1 MIKNIYFRLVCLF
14 ILLFVVCCSAEIF
27 VNNYAYEKGKP
38 INKVKIPDIIQESI
52 PIIRNLDVVSD
63 LFTTFFSFV
72 FLIIFVIN
80 GKYQYII
87 LYFFVFLL
95 MRLVTYIYYVSTTLP
110 DSSKKCTFG
119 SNFFESTMNMGS
131 CNNLGISGHFI
142 NTVFQLG
149 LLYHYYGSAY
159 WLLYFI
165 VYGLAFILICASR
178 NHYTID
184 CITST
189 FVGLFFIYEIDNIQ
203 KGLNFVLGEKY
214 FILKK

>member
-1 MIKNIYFRLVCLF
+1 MIKNIYFKLVCLF
-14 ILLFVVCCSAEIF
+14 VLLFVISYF
-27 VNNYAYEKGKP
+27 VEMVVNKYSYEKGRT

-63 LFTTFFSFV
+63 LFTSFFSFV
-72 FLIIFVIN
+72 FLIIFIIN
-80 GKYQYII
+80 GKYRYII

-95 MRLVTYIYYVSTTLP
+95 MRLVTFIYFVSTTLP
-110 DSSKKCTFG
+110 DSSKKCKYG
-119 SNFFESTMNMGS
+119 ADFFKTIMNMGS
-131 CNNLGISGHFI
+131 CNNLGISIHFI
-142 NTVFQLG
+142 NVVFMLG
-149 LLYHYYGSAY
+149 LIYRYYGPKY

-189 FVGLFFIYEIDNIQ
+189 FVGLFFIYEINNIQ

-214 FILKK
+214 FNL

>member
-1 MIKNIYFRLVCLF
+1 MKKISYMNL
-14 ILLFVVCCSAEIF
+14 ILLFVVLFIIMYIIESV
-27 VNNYAYEKGKP
+27 VNKYAYTKGKP
-38 INKVKIPDIIQESI
+38 INKVVLPDIIQDNI
-52 PIIRNLDVVSD
+52 KKIQHLDVISD
-63 LFTTFFSFV
+63 LFTSFISFV
-72 FLIIFVIN
+72 FLITFVIN

-95 MRLVTYIYYVSTTLP
+95 MRLITYIYFVSTTLP
-110 DSSKKCTFG
+110 DSSKKCKYG
-119 SNFFESTMNMGS
+119 SDFFKTTMNMGS

-142 NTVFQLG
+142 NIVFQLG
-149 LLYHYYGSAY
+149 LIYRYYGPKY

-165 VYGLAFILICASR
+165 VYVLAFMLICASR

-203 KGLNFVLGEKY
+203 KGLNFVLGKKY
-214 FILKK
+214 FNL

>member
-1 MIKNIYFRLVCLF
+1 MKITYFKLLCLF
-14 ILLFVVCCSAEIF
+14 VLLFVVCYLAEIL
-27 VNNYAYEKGKP
+27 VNKYSYEKGKP

-63 LFTTFFSFV
+63 LFTSFISFV

-110 DSSKKCTFG
+110 DSSKTCKY
-119 SNFFESTMNMGS
+119 SSDFFKTAMNMGS

-159 WLLYFI
+159 WLLYLI

-203 KGLNFVLGEKY
+203 KGLNFVIGEKY

>member
-1 MIKNIYFRLVCLF
+1 MINSIYFKLVCLF
-14 ILLFVVCCSAEIF
+14 VLLFVISYF
-27 VNNYAYEKGKP
+27 VERVVNKYSYEKGRT

-63 LFTTFFSFV
+63 LFTSFFSFV
-72 FLIIFVIN
+72 FLIIFIIN
-80 GKYQYII
+80 GNYLYII

-95 MRLVTYIYYVSTTLP
+95 MRLVTFIYFVSTTLP
-110 DSSKKCTFG
+110 DSSKKCKYG
-119 SNFFESTMNMGS
+119 ADFFKTTMNMGS
-131 CNNLGISGHFI
+131 CNNLGISIHFI
-142 NTVFQLG
+142 NVVFMLG
-149 LLYHYYGSAY
+149 LIYRYYGPKY

-189 FVGLFFIYEIDNIQ
+189 FVGLFFIYEINNIQ

-214 FILKK
+214 FNV

>member
-1 MIKNIYFRLVCLF
+1 MKSIYFKLLCLF
-14 ILLFVVCCSAEIF
+14 VLLFVVCYSAEIF
-27 VNNYAYEKGKP
+27 VNKYSYEKGKP

-63 LFTTFFSFV
+63 LFISLISFV
-72 FLIIFVIN
+72 FIIIFVIN

-95 MRLVTYIYYVSTTLP
+95 MRLITYIYFVSTTLP
-110 DSSKKCTFG
+110 DSSKTCNYS
-119 SNFFESTMNMGS
+119 SNFFKTAFNMGS

-142 NTVFQLG
+142 NIVFQLG
-149 LLYHYYGSAY
+149 LLYRYYGSAY
-159 WLLYFI
+159 WLLYLI

-189 FVGLFFIYEIDNIQ
+189 FVGLFFIYELDNIQ
-203 KGLNFVLGEKY
+203 KGLNFVIGEKY
-214 FILKK
+214 FNL

>member
-1 MIKNIYFRLVCLF
+1 MKSIYFKLVCLF
-14 ILLFVVCCSAEIF
+14 VLLFVVCCYAEIF
-27 VNNYAYEKGKP
+27 VNKYAYEKGKP

-63 LFTTFFSFV
+63 LFTSFISFV

-110 DSSKKCTFG
+110 DSSKTCKYAYD
-119 SNFFESTMNMGS
+119 FFKTTMNMGS

-142 NTVFQLG
+142 NVVFQLG

-159 WLLYFI
+159 WLLYSI

>member
-1 MIKNIYFRLVCLF
+1 MKSIYFKLICLF
-14 ILLFVVCCSAEIF
+14 VLLFVVCCSAEIF
-27 VNNYAYEKGKP
+27 VNKYSYEKGKP
-38 INKVKIPDIIQESI
+38 INNVKIPDIIQESI

-63 LFTTFFSFV
+63 LFVSFFSFV
-72 FLIIFVIN
+72 FLTIFVIN
-80 GKYQYII
+80 GKYQYIC

-95 MRLVTYIYYVSTTLP
+95 MRLVTYIYFVSTTLP
-110 DSSKKCTFG
+110 DSSKTCTFG
-119 SNFFESTMNMGS
+119 SNFFKAAMNMGS

-142 NTVFQLG
+142 NIVFQLG

-159 WLLYFI
+159 WLLYSI

>member
-1 MIKNIYFRLVCLF
+1 MKSIYFKLICLF
-14 ILLFVVCCSAEIF
+14 VLLFVVCCYAEIF
-27 VNNYAYEKGKP
+27 VNKYSYEKGKP

-63 LFTTFFSFV
+63 LFVSFFSFV
-72 FLIIFVIN
+72 FLMIFVIN

-95 MRLVTYIYYVSTTLP
+95 MRLVTYIYFVSTTLP
-110 DSSKKCTFG
+110 DSSKTCTFG
-119 SNFFESTMNMGS
+119 SNFFKAAMNMGS

-142 NTVFQLG
+142 NIVFQLG
-149 LLYHYYGSAY
+149 LLYHYYGSSY

-165 VYGLAFILICASR
+165 IYGLAFVLICASR

-184 CITST
+184 CITSS

-203 KGLNFVLGEKY
+203 KGLNFVIGEKY
-214 FILKK
+214 FNL

>member
-1 MIKNIYFRLVCLF
+1 MINSIYFKLVCLF
-14 ILLFVVCCSAEIF
+14 VLLFVISYF
-27 VNNYAYEKGKP
+27 VERVVNKYSYEKGRT

-63 LFTTFFSFV
+63 LFTSFFSFV
-72 FLIIFVIN
+72 FLIIFIIN
-80 GKYQYII
+80 GKYRYII

-95 MRLVTYIYYVSTTLP
+95 MRLVTFIYFVSTTLP
-110 DSSKKCTFG
+110 DSSKKCKYG
-119 SNFFESTMNMGS
+119 ADFFKTIMNMGS
-131 CNNLGISGHFI
+131 CNNLGISIHFI
-142 NTVFQLG
+142 NVVFMLG
-149 LLYHYYGSAY
+149 LIYRYYGPKY

-189 FVGLFFIYEIDNIQ
+189 FVGLFFIYEINNIQ

-214 FILKK
+214 FNL

>member
-14 ILLFVVCCSAEIF
+14 VLLFVVCCSAETF
-27 VNNYAYEKGKP
+27 VNKYSYEKGKP
-38 INKVKIPDIIQESI
+38 INKVKIPDIIQGSI

-80 GKYQYII
+80 GKYRYII

-119 SNFFESTMNMGS
+119 SNFFETIMSMGS

-142 NTVFQLG
+142 NIVFQLG

-165 VYGLAFILICASR
+165 IYGLAFVLICASR

-184 CITST
+184 CITSS

-203 KGLNFVLGEKY
+203 KGLNFVIGEKY
-214 FILKK
+214 FNL

>member
-1 MIKNIYFRLVCLF
+1 MIKNIYFKLVCLF
-14 ILLFVVCCSAEIF
+14 ILLFVICYSAEMF
-27 VNNYAYEKGKP
+27 VNKYAYEKGKP

-63 LFTTFFSFV
+63 LFVSFFSFV
-72 FLIIFVIN
+72 FLMIFVIN

-95 MRLVTYIYYVSTTLP
+95 MRLVTYIYFVSTTLP
-110 DSSKKCTFG
+110 DSSKTCTFG
-119 SNFFESTMNMGS
+119 SNFFKAAMNMGS

-142 NTVFQLG
+142 NIVFQLG
-149 LLYHYYGSAY
+149 LLYHYYGSSY

-165 VYGLAFILICASR
+165 IYGLAFVLICASR

-184 CITST
+184 CITSS

-203 KGLNFVLGEKY
+203 KGLNFVIGEKY
-214 FILKK
+214 FNL